1 MDELDRQE
9 VRRVSDAL
17 DALDAIP
24 DRLARVKAKSQIMA
38 AQKKRNKEW
47 SEERRQLVIEL
58 REGGMPHRKIATEVG
73 TSLPV
78 VQDILRGHKGSG
90 LQRPSAKKPDATPPS
105 EQGA

>member
-1 MDELDRQE
+1 M
-9 VRRVSDAL
+9 SDAL

-38 AQKKRNKEW
+38 AQIARNKVW
-47 SEERRQLVIEL
+47 SEERRLLVVEL
-58 REGGMPHRKIATEVG
+58 RESGMPHRKIAAEVG
-73 TSLPV
+73 TSLAV

-90 LQRPSAKKPDATPPS
+90 LQRPSAKKPDTTPSP

>member
-38 AQKKRNKEW
+38 AQIERNKAW

-58 REGGMPHRKIATEVG
+58 RESGMPFRKIAAEVG

-90 LQRPSAKKPDATPPS
+90 LQRPSAKKA
-105 EQGA
+105 EQPAIEEQT